1 MNEVERTA
9 RAIAAEKM
17 GLVKDPFGLRLPD
30 ELWQQAIPQALIE
43 LEAQHGP
50 EELPSWDQIQRS

>member
-17 GLVKDPFGLRLPD
+17 GLVKHPHGLNLPD
-30 ELWQQAIPQALIE
+30 DLWRQAIPHALRE
-43 LEAQHGP
+43 LEAQRGP
-50 EELPSWDQIQRS
+50 EERPSMDQVAKS

>member
-1 MNEVERTA
+1 MNEIERVA

-30 ELWQQAIPQALIE
+30 ELWKQALPQAMIE
-43 LEAQHGP
+43 CEAQHGP
-50 EELPSWDQIQRS
+50 EERPDWSQIQRS

>member
-1 MNEVERTA
+1 MNEVERVA

-30 ELWQQAIPQALIE
+30 EMWKQVLPQAIAE
-43 LEAQHGP
+43 CEAQHGP
-50 EELPSWDQIQRS
+50 EERPDWSQIQRS